1 MLLKNSLVVLI
12 FFSYSNNSANQSLF
26 FNYSCLHF
34 IIIFLAAVFLWKS
47 TSRSEQ
53 ARVGFIS
60 YCDVYCVF
68 YTKKE
73 HIYSWHAL
81 RINSCQRKRRLQC
94 KIVLQ
99 VKNQTNSEFICYVW
113 KCDLA
118 SEYRMTSPNTAEN
131 NKHLTRGLNYLKPWR
146 WVHVSKHSYLYF

>member
-34 IIIFLAAVFLWKS
+34 IIIFLAAVFLGKS

-60 YCDVYCVF
+60 YCD
-68 YTKKE
+68 TKKE
-73 HIYSWHAL
+73 HIFLTCLKNRFLS
-81 RINSCQRKRRLQC
+81 KKK
-94 KIVLQ
+94 KIAV
-99 VKNQTNSEFICYVW
+99 
-113 KCDLA
+113 
-118 SEYRMTSPNTAEN
+118 
-131 NKHLTRGLNYLKPWR
+131 
-146 WVHVSKHSYLYF
+146 

>member
-34 IIIFLAAVFLWKS
+34 IIIFLAAVFLGKS

-60 YCDVYCVF
+60 YCDVYSVF
-68 YTKKE
+68 YTRKE
-73 HIYSWHAL
+73 HIFLTCLKNRFLS
-81 RINSCQRKRRLQC
+81 KKK
-94 KIVLQ
+94 KIAV
-99 VKNQTNSEFICYVW
+99 
-113 KCDLA
+113 
-118 SEYRMTSPNTAEN
+118 
-131 NKHLTRGLNYLKPWR
+131 
-146 WVHVSKHSYLYF
+146 